1 MAKKIIDCD
10 LVVLGAGGSGLV
22 AAVKAAEL
30 SGKKVVVLEKAKKAG
45 GSTYYAHGFGVQ
57 HSKWQQE
64 AGYPDTRDES
74 FRQTMRNLKWKPNH
88 KPAAGR

>member
-45 GSTYYAHGFGVQ
+45 KH
-57 HSKWQQE
+57 
-64 AGYPDTRDES
+64 AGLMDKANALLEVGPEIVTDKTHFTQNPQLLHQRRIAIAEMIES
-74 FRQTMRNLKWKPNH
+74 LR
-88 KPAAGR
+88 